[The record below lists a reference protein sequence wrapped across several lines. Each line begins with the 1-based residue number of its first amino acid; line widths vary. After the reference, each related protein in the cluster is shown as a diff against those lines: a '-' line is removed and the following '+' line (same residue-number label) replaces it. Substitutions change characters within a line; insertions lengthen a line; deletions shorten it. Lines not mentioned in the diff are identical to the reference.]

1 MVLFCRIR
9 ALSAHYAMRACVVV
23 CTIVSDIVRAS
34 MSYSCRSVFIS
45 VSIFSLFLFGIFV
58 EVVYTKLLVINI
70 FLSHNLNNENGK
82 GNRVQ
87 RVRQSQRNKP

>member
-9 ALSAHYAMRACVVV
+9 AHSAHYACVVV
-23 CTIVSDIVRAS
+23 CTIVSDTARAS

-45 VSIFSLFLFGIFV
+45 VSIFFSSFFCGIFV
-58 EVVYTKLLVINI
+58 EVVYTKLLVINT